1 MTSPLADV
9 LNRRLLRNLAG
20 PIIFA
25 RGEAYYD
32 GGQVFSLAEHQ
43 GTLAAKVSGTHDYR
57 VKLWL
62 EDEELQFECTCPYA
76 DDGSFC
82 KHAVAVGLAWLEG
95 ETAGKQTGKQTGKT
109 GGPMVTLD
117 DVEQYLQQQSKPMLV
132 SLLMEQ
138 VLDNDRLH
146 ERLLLKVAR
155 TTGAGIDINAFRRAI
170 DRAIDH
176 GGFVDYDEMDS
187 YTAGIQDAVDSLEEV
202 LKEGHADAV
211 IELSE
216 YALEQ
221 AEDAMNSVDD
231 SDGELG
237 GIIENL
243 QELHHQACQQ
253 AKPDPEELAQRL
265 FEWELNGSWG
275 TFSGAA
281 GKYADVLGPSGLAE
295 YRQLA
300 EAEWQRLPELKP
312 GQDDPDRGGKRWR
325 ITSIMETLARQSG
338 DLDALVAIKRRD
350 LSTSYAYLQ
359 IAELYRDAQQY
370 DQALEWAEQ
379 GMAAFAN
386 RPDQRLRDFLAEEY
400 HRRGRHDEAMA
411 LIWAQFTG
419 HPALQYYQKLKTHA
433 DRIQQWPKWREQA
446 LALLRQSIEGSRQ
459 STPKTAWGRPLDH
472 SELVSIFLWE
482 KEDEAAW
489 QEAQQGGCSNNL
501 WLQLAA
507 RREQDHPEDALAIY
521 QRQIEPLVNQTQQQ
535 AYEMAVSYLRK
546 VRELMQRLD
555 RKAEFTSYL
564 EFLRKT
570 YKRKRNFMALLDRL

>member
-9 LNRRLLRNLAG
+9 LNRQLLRNLAG

-25 RGEAYYD
+25 RGEVYCKN
-32 GGQVFSLAEHQ
+32 GHVFSLVEHQ
-43 GTLAAKVSGTHDYR
+43 GTLAAKVSGTRDYR

-62 EDEELQFECTCPYA
+62 EDGELEFDCTCPHA
-76 DDGSFC
+76 AEGAFC
-82 KHAVAVGLAWLEG
+82 KHVVATGLAWLEG
-95 ETAGKQTGKQTGKT
+95 ETTGKRTGKT
-109 GGPMVTLD
+109 GQPTVTLD
-117 DVEQYLQQQSKPMLV
+117 DVEQYLQQQSKQTLV

-138 VLDNDRLH
+138 VLDNDRLR

-155 TTGAGIDINAFRRAI
+155 TTGTGIDINVFRRAI

-176 GGFVDYDEMDS
+176 GGFVDYHEMDS
-187 YTAGIQDAVDSLEEV
+187 YTAGIHDAVDSLEEV
-202 LKEGHADAV
+202 LKEGHAKAV

-216 YALEQ
+216 YALKQ
-221 AEDAMNSVDD
+221 AEKAMDSVDD
-231 SDGELG
+231 SDGELS
-237 GIIENL
+237 GIIEKL

-253 AKPDPEELAQRL
+253 AKPDPEKLAQRL
-265 FEWELNGSWG
+265 FEWELNDSWE
-275 TFSGAA
+275 TFYGAA
-281 GKYADVLGPSGLAE
+281 GRYADVLGPRGLAK

-300 EAEWQRLPELKP
+300 EAEWRRLPELKP
-312 GQDDPDRGGKRWR
+312 GQNDLDRGGKRSR
-325 ITSIMETLARQSG
+325 ITHIMETLARQSG
-338 DLDALVAIKRRD
+338 DLEALVAIKRRD
-350 LSTSYAYLQ
+350 LSAPHAHLQ
-359 IAELYRDAQQY
+359 IAQLYKDAQQY

-379 GMAAFAN
+379 GLAAFAN
-386 RPDQRLRDFLAEEY
+386 RPDERLRDFLAEEY

-411 LIWAQFTG
+411 LIWVEFAERSS
-419 HPALQYYQKLKTHA
+419 LQYYQKLKTHA

-446 LALLRQSIEGSRQ
+446 LALLRQSIERSRQ
-459 STPKTAWGRPLDH
+459 STPKTAWSRPLDH

-489 QEAQQGGCSNNL
+489 QEAQQGGCRNDL
-501 WLQLAA
+501 WLELAA

-535 AYEMAVSYLRK
+535 AYETAVSYLRK
-546 VRELMQRLD
+546 VRELLQRLG

-564 EFLRKT
+564 ELLRKT

>member
-9 LNRRLLRNLAG
+9 LNRQLLRNQAG

-25 RGEAYYD
+25 RGEVYCKS
-32 GGQVFSLAEHQ
+32 GHVFSLVEHQ
-43 GTLAAKVSGTHDYR
+43 GTLAAKVGGTRDYR

-62 EDEELQFECTCPYA
+62 EDGELEFDCTCPHA
-76 DDGSFC
+76 AEGAFC
-82 KHAVAVGLAWLEG
+82 KHVVATGLAWLEG
-95 ETAGKQTGKQTGKT
+95 KTTGKT
-109 GGPMVTLD
+109 GQPTVTLD
-117 DVEQYLQQQSKPMLV
+117 DVEQYLQQQSKQTLV

-138 VLDNDRLH
+138 VLDNDRLR

-155 TTGAGIDINAFRRAI
+155 TTGAGIDINAFRQAI

-176 GGFVDYDEMDS
+176 GDFVDYHEMDS
-187 YTAGIQDAVDSLEEV
+187 YTAGIHDAVDSLEDV

-211 IELSE
+211 VELSE

-221 AEDAMNSVDD
+221 AENAMDSVDD

-237 GIIENL
+237 GIIGEL
-243 QELHHQACQQ
+243 QELHHRACQQ

-275 TFSGAA
+275 TFYGAA
-281 GKYADVLGPSGLAE
+281 GRYADVLGPRGLAK

-300 EAEWQRLPELKP
+300 EAEWRRLPELKP
-312 GQDDPDRGGKRWR
+312 GQNDPDRGGNRSR
-325 ITSIMETLARQSG
+325 ITHIMETLARQSG
-338 DLDALVAIKRRD
+338 DLEALVAIKRRD
-350 LSTSYAYLQ
+350 LSSPYAYLH
-359 IAELYRDAQQY
+359 IAQLYKDAQQY

-379 GMAAFAN
+379 GMAAFRDKSN
-386 RPDQRLRDFLAEEY
+386 ERLHDFLAEEY

-411 LIWAQFTG
+411 LIWTEFTER
-419 HPALQYYQKLKTHA
+419 PSLQYYQKLKTHA

-446 LALLRQSIEGSRQ
+446 LALLRQGIERSRQ
-459 STPKTAWGRPLDH
+459 STPKTAWSRPLDH

-482 KEDEAAW
+482 KGDETAW
-489 QEAQQGGCSNNL
+489 QEAQQGGCSNEL

-535 AYEMAVSYLRK
+535 AYETAVSYLRK
-546 VRELMQRLD
+546 VRELLQRLG
-555 RKAEFTSYL
+555 RKAEFTGYL
-564 EFLRKT
+564 ELLRKT
-570 YKRKRNFMALLDRL
+570 YKRKRNFMALLERL